1 MINFKRHDAGS
12 SSFENADNS
21 SELSAQQ
28 NGPVDLSYLVALY
41 PIMDSMS
48 SKITISQ
55 IQSLLSK
62 EIFINNPDH
71 NGAKG

>member
-1 MINFKRHDAGS
+1 MINYKRCNAGS

-21 SELSAQQ
+21 SGLSAQQ

-41 PIMDSMS
+41 PKIDSMS
-48 SKITISQ
+48 SKISISL
-55 IQSLLSK
+55 IQSLLSR
-62 EIFINNPDH
+62 EIFIKNPDH